1 MARLEHRGSNNQ
13 RCFYDPNLNKLGNRL
28 IEIFNKF
35 MNQILKSIL
44 RISFFPFFLTNIQ
57 ISGMKSTILI
67 RNSNANIFCQG
78 ARVSFSAFLH
88 CQARRDE
95 SNESIESRH
104 KYLFTGGID
113 FHVMY
118 CGVGP
123 VEGSFPSPC
132 VAQ

>member
-44 RISFFPFFLTNIQ
+44 RISFFFLFSYRYTNLRNE
-57 ISGMKSTILI
+57 ILI
-67 RNSNANIFCQG
+67 PNSNANIFCQG

-113 FHVMY
+113 FPVMY